1 MPKPLVAIVGR
12 PNVGKSTLFNRII
25 SERKSIVED
34 IPGVTRDRI
43 YSDTSW
49 EGKHFSVVDTGGFE
63 PESKDIYPSLIKDQ
77 IEIAIEESDLILM
90 VLDGKEGV
98 LPGDVETLNFLRKSL
113 KPIIFVV
120 NKIDHEQH
128 EMRGYDFHS
137 LGIENFI
144 NVSALHGKNIYDLLD
159 AIAEKLPE
167 SEETEEEEGIKV
179 TVLGKPNVGKSTLV
193 NKLIGEERLL
203 TSPVAGTTRDSI
215 DSIIQ
220 KGDKKYILIDTAGI
234 RRKAKLTFS
243 VERYSV
249 FRAIRALE
257 RSDIVLLMIDAEDG
271 PTHQDA
277 RISNLVVE
285 KGKGCILLI
294 NKWDLVPKG
303 IAETP
308 NIESIL
314 KSGLKALN
322 FSPVLIIS
330 ALTGRKLNNIFDLI
344 DHVYANYSQRIS
356 TKKLNTFLNKLTE
369 IKPPPLYNGK
379 EVKFFYISQPYTKQP
394 TFVIFTNYKKALKE
408 NYKKFLENKFRE
420 EFNFEGT
427 PIKFIFRER
436 TKTQSEN

>member
-1 MPKPLVAIVGR
+1 
-12 PNVGKSTLFNRII
+12 
-25 SERKSIVED
+25 
-34 IPGVTRDRI
+34 
-43 YSDTSW
+43 
-49 EGKHFSVVDTGGFE
+49 
-63 PESKDIYPSLIKDQ
+63 
-77 IEIAIEESDLILM
+77 
-90 VLDGKEGV
+90 
-98 LPGDVETLNFLRKSL
+98 
-113 KPIIFVV
+113 
-120 NKIDHEQH
+120 
-128 EMRGYDFHS
+128 
-137 LGIENFI
+137 
-144 NVSALHGKNIYDLLD
+144 
-159 AIAEKLPE
+159 
-167 SEETEEEEGIKV
+167 
-179 TVLGKPNVGKSTLV
+179 LV

-215 DSIIQ
+215 DSIIE

-294 NKWDLVPKG
+294 NKWDLVPKE

-356 TKKLNTFLNKLTE
+356 TKKLNTILNKLTE